1 MSPRPAGALVF
12 FGATGDLAYKKI
24 FPALQELARRGRLDV
39 PIIAAVRS
47 DIGLDQLKARARE
60 SVEQN
65 GGLVRDAFEKVMQRL
80 QCVRVDSSGAAG
92 FEPLRRQLGGVT
104 RPLHY
109 LAIPPDAF
117 GPTIEQ
123 LGRSGCARGAAVV
136 IEKPFGHDL
145 ASAQELNRTVH
156 QVFAEPDVFRIDHY
170 LGKNE
175 VENVLY
181 FRFGN
186 AFVEPVWNRQHV
198 ESVQITMA
206 EDFGIEGRG
215 EFYDQ
220 AGAIRDVVQNHLFQL
235 LTNVAMEPPSGMGPE
250 LLRDEKVKVLEGMP
264 AIDVRDVVR
273 GQYRGYRE
281 VDGVRP
287 DSTTETYVA
296 LRLTINSW
304 RWKGVP
310 FYIRAGKRL
319 PVTATDV
326 VVRLRPPP
334 ALFSDQPLPPNLFR
348 FRVTPDETI
357 AITSFVKVPAETLRV
372 EPVEL
377 LVSQR
382 LDPVELLAYEELLND
397 ALQGR
402 PTRFARQDYVEE
414 SWRIVDPVLDDAT
427 PVYPYEPGT
436 WGPSEASR
444 VVPEGGWINPVS
456 GEQ

>member
-1 MSPRPAGALVF
+1 MTPRPADALVF

-24 FPALQELARRGRLDV
+24 FPALQELARRGRLDL
-39 PIIAAVRS
+39 PIIAVVRS
-47 DIGLDQLKARARE
+47 DMTLDGLERRARE
-60 SVEQN
+60 SVEAN

-80 QCVRVDSSGAAG
+80 QCVRVDSTSSAG
-92 FEPLRRQLGGVT
+92 FEPLRQQLGNAS

-117 GPTIEQ
+117 APTIEQ

-145 ASAQELNRTVH
+145 ASAQELNRTVR
-156 QVFAEPDVFRIDHY
+156 QVFAEDDVFRIDHY
-170 LGKNE
+170 LGKTE

-186 AFVEPVWNRQHV
+186 AFVEPVWNRQYV

-215 EFYDQ
+215 GFYDA

-235 LTNVAMEPPSGMGPE
+235 LTNVAMEPPPGVGPE
-250 LLRDEKVKVLEGMP
+250 LLRDEKVKVLKGMP

-296 LRLTINSW
+296 LRLAINSW

-326 VVRLRPPP
+326 VLKLRPPP
-334 ALFSDQPLPPNLFR
+334 ALFSEEPLPPNLFR

-357 AITSFVKVPAETLRV
+357 AITSFVKVPGETLKV

-382 LDPVELLAYEELLND
+382 LDPVELLAYEELLHD

-402 PTRFARQDYVEE
+402 ATRFARQDYVEE
-414 SWRIVDPVLDDAT
+414 SWRIVDPILDDAT
-427 PVYPYEPGT
+427 PVHPYEPGT
-436 WGPSEASR
+436 WGPREASR
-444 VVPEGGWINPVS
+444 VEPEGGWIDP
-456 GEQ
+456 GER